1 VRALAVV
8 VALLAL
14 VACSDD
20 SPSAAPSTS
29 APATTTTTAPAEAV
43 DVLVLGDSVTAEVAQ
58 PIEAAFGERT
68 AFLLQPH
75 LPRTPGEQ
83 AVLRRQLAER
93 DPEII
98 VFQVGHWER
107 LKLLG
112 DFATERFLEPG
123 TYRPELVDPTLA
135 LLQESG
141 AHVVWL
147 SPIPIEDAEESAFVE
162 QLAADFRA
170 SVEASGDAEWLDV
183 RPVIAP
189 DGFTEVLDGVQ
200 VRRSDGIHLCSGGQ
214 VLVAGAVL
222 TRLDELDPTLMPA
235 RDWDT
240 TEDACG
246 PYDPAAASGG
256 DQH

>member
-1 VRALAVV
+1 MRVLAVV

-20 SPSAAPSTS
+20 SPSA
-29 APATTTTTAPAEAV
+29 TTTTAPANRSTTAPAETV
-43 DVLVLGDSVTAEVAQ
+43 DVLVLGDSVTAELAQ

-68 AFLLQPH
+68 TFLLQPH

-83 AVLRRQLAER
+83 AVLRRQSAER
-93 DPEII
+93 DPEVI

-112 DFATERFLEPG
+112 DFAAGRFLEPG

-135 LLQESG
+135 LLEESG

-147 SPIPIEDAEESAFVE
+147 SPIPIADAEESAFVE
-162 QLAADFRA
+162 TLADDFRA
-170 SVEASGDAEWLDV
+170 SVDDGADAEWLDV
-183 RPVIAP
+183 RPAIAP
-189 DGFTEVLDGVQ
+189 DGFTGELDGRQ
-200 VRRSDGIHLCSGGQ
+200 VRRRDGIHLCSVGQ

-222 TRLDELDPTLMPA
+222 TRLAEIDPTLSPA

-240 TEDACG
+240 TEDTCG

-256 DQH
+256 N

>member
-1 VRALAVV
+1 VRVLAVV

-14 VACSDD
+14 VACGDD
-20 SPSAAPSTS
+20 DPST
-29 APATTTTTAPAEAV
+29 APTTTTTTPATTTTAAEEPV

-58 PIEAAFGERT
+58 ALTAALGERST
-68 AFLLQPH
+68 FLLQPH

-83 AVLRRQLAER
+83 AVLRRQIEER
-93 DPEII
+93 DPEVI

-112 DFATERFLEPG
+112 DFAAGRFLEEG

-135 LLQESG
+135 LLEESG

-147 SPIPIEDAEESAFVE
+147 SPIPIRDAEESAFV
-162 QLAADFRA
+162 QTLADDFRA
-170 SVEASGDAEWLDV
+170 AVDAGTDAEWLDV
-183 RPVIAP
+183 RPSITP
-189 DGFTEVLDGVQ
+189 DGFTEVLDGEQ
-200 VRRSDGIHLCSGGQ
+200 VRRSDGIHLCPVGQ

-222 TRLDELDPTLMPA
+222 TRLQEIDGTLAPA

-240 TEDACG
+240 VDGPCG
-246 PYDPAAASGG
+246 PYDPSVAGRN
-256 DQH
+256 